1 MPMQTVTGQAVRI
14 ETGPLKFPD
23 DWPGVFI
30 RGDEALGYSAKLRV
44 LFAGAEKRAAELSE
58 DDIAAWVRV
67 EELAALLESCRA
79 PAKVLELTWSAR
91 ASRKG
96 QLQ

>member
-30 RGDEALGYSAKLRV
+30 RGDEALGYAGELRV
-44 LFAGAEKRAAELSE
+44 LLAGVEKRAAKLPQDEGS
-58 DDIAAWVRV
+58 ARVRI
-67 EELAALLESCRA
+67 EQLAALLESCR
-79 PAKVLELTWSAR
+79 SY
-91 ASRKG
+91 
-96 QLQ
+96 

>member
-30 RGDEALGYSAKLRV
+30 RGDEALGYAGKLRG
-44 LFAGAEKRAAELSE
+44 LFAEAEKRAAELSE
-58 DDIAAWVRV
+58 DEIAAWMRV
-67 EELAALLESCRA
+67 EELAALLESCRVPAA
-79 PAKVLELTWSAR
+79 PVEPPAGAH
-91 ASRKG
+91 
-96 QLQ
+96 

>member
-1 MPMQTVTGQAVRI
+1 MPKKTITKQTERI
-14 ETGPLKFPD
+14 ATGPLKFGD

-30 RGDEALGYSAKLRV
+30 RGDDALGYAGTLRL

-79 PAKVLELTWSAR
+79 P
-91 ASRKG
+91 G
-96 QLQ
+96 